1 VSYLFKLSIAAAAA
15 AVLSFSAHA
24 GSDAA
29 GVKGGKISG
38 QAIGTSH
45 KLQKTY
51 FDTDSTATALAPGF
65 NAVGTTLTLNCAN
78 TAGCTVAGNFN
89 AQIAAIGSE
98 NAAAICLMVDGGYV
112 NCPFNAIIRAGG
124 GYQIANYQ
132 TFTSVALGNHT
143 VEMHVYVNSATTL
156 HRWNKEIKLYRP

>member
-1 VSYLFKLSIAAAAA
+1 MSHLFKLTLAAAAA
-15 AVLSFSAHA
+15 AALSFSAHA

-29 GVKGGKISG
+29 GVKAGKISG
-38 QAIGTSH
+38 DAISTSH

-51 FDTDSTATALAPGF
+51 FDTDAPGSALAAGF
-65 NAVGTTLTLNCAN
+65 NVVGTTLTLNCAN

-98 NAAAICLMVDGGYV
+98 NAVAICLMVDGGYV
-112 NCPFNAIIRAGG
+112 NCPYNAIIRGGG
-124 GYQIANYQ
+124 GYQVANYQ

-156 HRWNKEIKLYRP
+156 YRWNKEIKLYKP

>member
-1 VSYLFKLSIAAAAA
+1 MSQMIKLSIAALAAT
-15 AVLSFSAHA
+15 VFSLGAQA

-29 GVKGGKISG
+29 GVKAGKISG
-38 QAIGTSH
+38 DAIGTSH

-51 FDTDSTATALAPGF
+51 FDTDATGVALASGF
-65 NAVGTTLTLNCAN
+65 NVVGTTLNLSCTN

-98 NAAAICLMVDGGYV
+98 NAAAICLMIDGGYI
-112 NCPFNAIIRAGG
+112 NCPYNAIIRAGS
-124 GYQIANYQ
+124 GYQVANYQ
-132 TFTSVALGNHT
+132 TFAPVAYGNHT

-156 HRWNKEIKLYRP
+156 YRWNKEIKLYKP

>member
-51 FDTDSTATALAPGF
+51 FDTDATGTALAAGF

-89 AQIAAIGSE
+89 VQLAAIGSE

-112 NCPFNAIIRAGG
+112 NCPYNAIIRAGS

-143 VEMHVYVNSATTL
+143 VEMHVFLNSPTTMY
-156 HRWNKEIKLYRP
+156 RWNKEIKLYRP